1 MKVLESKNDL
11 CHVETYLFLREP
23 PLVVH
28 VVKELAA
35 GHEVHHEVD
44 PVLALK
50 NKLHRDQEGVIH
62 LEHYKS
68 L

>member
-1 MKVLESKNDL
+1 MKVLEGKNYL
-11 CHVETYLFLREP
+11 CHVETNFFLRET

-28 VVKELAA
+28 VVEKLAA

-50 NKLHRDQEGVIH
+50 NKLHRDQKGVIH
-62 LEHYKS
+62 LEHDKS